1 MVRAFCVVAEFI
13 AVLSLLVGGCV
24 LTAFATLI

>member
-1 MVRAFCVVAEFI
+1 MPRAFCVVAEFL
-13 AVLSLLVGGCV
+13 AVLSLLVAGCV